1 MITLHHQSLLVCF
14 ADGHIEPLNLHDL
27 VEHLARDFPR
37 ERADLPPWIVE
48 GAVESLIRHFREN
61 AKRNSVSLGE
71 FIKTANAL
79 LVSFIHE
86 TLDDRGNERQL
97 DLFATAQCCGSGFEL
112 EFFMAIRRFL
122 GQRDHRAKS
131 SSGLPASAASE
142 GGASVQPD
150 DFHQK
155 NVSALRFTSLRRCAK
170 FLAGRRRWGKRC
182 SQVRDE
188 IVAVIRQEAARNR
201 GRDLAVTVL
210 S

>member
-1 MITLHHQSLLVCF
+1 MIALHNQALLVCF

-71 FIKTANAL
+71 FIKTAHAL
-79 LVSFIHE
+79 LSSFIKE
-86 TLDDRGNERQL
+86 TLDDRESERQL

-131 SSGLPASAASE
+131 SRSPPSFTASAE
-142 GGASVQPD
+142 GLSDPPD

-155 NVSALRFTSLRRCAK
+155 SVKPLRFTGLCRCAK
-170 FLAGRRRWGKRC
+170 FLAGRRRWSKRC

-188 IVAVIRQEAARNR
+188 IVAFIRQEAAHNGARN
-201 GRDLAVTVL
+201 LIVTVL